1 MDSIRT
7 QNNKTASHLTPDF
20 TNPRYFRFLHS
31 VMSHTCIHERTSK
44 EDIEKGKKLQPKFD
58 SNGLIPCITTEVH
71 SNEVIMFAW
80 MNEEALKHTIE
91 TGKATYF
98 SRSRGKL
105 WVKGESSGQIQWVKE
120 LRTDCDQDVILIKAD
135 IGENG
140 AACHTG
146 YKSCFYRKLDGEEL
160 VYDGGER
167 VFDPAEVYK
176 K

>member
-1 MDSIRT
+1 
-7 QNNKTASHLTPDF
+7 
-20 TNPRYFRFLHS
+20 
-31 VMSHTCIHERTSK
+31 MSDTCIHERTSK
-44 EDIEKGKKLQPKFD
+44 EDIETGKKLQPKFD
-58 SNGLIPCITTEVH
+58 SHGLIPCITTEVH

-146 YKSCFYRKLDGEEL
+146 YKSCFYRKLEGQEL

-167 VFDPAEVYK
+167 VFDTAEVYK

>member
-1 MDSIRT
+1 
-7 QNNKTASHLTPDF
+7 
-20 TNPRYFRFLHS
+20 
-31 VMSHTCIHERTSK
+31 MSQTCIHERTSH
-44 EDIEKGKKLQPKFD
+44 EEIEKGQKLQPKFD

-80 MNEEALKHTIE
+80 MNEEALNHTIA
-91 TGKATYF
+91 TGKATYY

-146 YKSCFYRKLDGEEL
+146 YKSCFYRKLDGETL

>member
-1 MDSIRT
+1 
-7 QNNKTASHLTPDF
+7 
-20 TNPRYFRFLHS
+20 
-31 VMSHTCIHERTSK
+31 
-44 EDIEKGKKLQPKFD
+44 
-58 SNGLIPCITTEVH
+58 
-71 SNEVIMFAW
+71 MFAW
-80 MNEEALKHTIE
+80 MNEEALNHTIE
-91 TGKATYF
+91 TGKATYY
-98 SRSRGKL
+98 SRSRKKL

-146 YKSCFYRKLDGEEL
+146 YKSCFYRKLEGKEL
-160 VYDGGER
+160 IYDGGER